1 MKRKFSDIL
10 SKAIAG
16 DKASKEVI
24 LDLYAPLIERHSI
37 IYGYIDEDCRQYII
51 MRIITSIRK
60 FEI

>member
-16 DKASKEVI
+16 DKASMEVI
-24 LDLYAPLIERHSI
+24 LDLYAPLIDRHSM

-51 MRIITSIRK
+51 MRIITTIRK
-60 FEI
+60 FKI